1 MFSGI
6 IYNVGTIQSIEKKG
20 DGFLWIVFCPE
31 LAPKLA
37 VGSSVANNG
46 VCLTVYALKGDAI
59 VFEIMPE
66 TIRKTT
72 FGTKKIGDKLHLEPS
87 LKLGDELG
95 GHFVYGHVDG
105 VGEVVRLS
113 REDETLLVS
122 VKISEEFF
130 RYMVLQGSVTID
142 GVSLTVA
149 RLEEGGIITVSLI
162 DLTQKTTLL
171 GAVKEGDMVNIEC
184 DMFAKYIEKLIEK
197 KFKK

>member
-20 DGFLWIVFCPE
+20 DGFLWGVLCPE
-31 LAPKLA
+31 LVPKLT
-37 VGSSVANNG
+37 VGASVANSG
-46 VCLTVYALKGDAI
+46 VCLTVYELKEDVI

-72 FGTKKIGDKLHLEPS
+72 LGTKKIGDKLHLEPS

-105 VGEVVRLS
+105 VGEVVS
-113 REDETLLVS
+113 VDKEGETLLVS
-122 VKISEEFF
+122 VKIPEELI

-149 RLEEGGIITVSLI
+149 RLEDTVITVSLI

-197 KFKK
+197 NFKK